1 MTGGGGG
8 GVGDVLNVVRVVRVD
23 VPSVVRAH
31 DAKSDSSAAAAG
43 AGAGGRAPPPLLLGC
58 AYALEGGENDDENG
72 EVSTARPT
80 NATGKRLPE
89 VAMDAAM
96 EELQRQRGLVV
107 KWYFRRNP
115 VPVAPN
121 DAMAI
126 INDNEQ
132 VYQWIAGGGPEAGG
146 GLGPLSGRTVDVTA
160 ETPRVDKSALHR
172 IIRVERPT
180 AELTGEYRCQVEDWN
195 AERRS
200 VWHPM
205 VVYSEYR
212 KKKKKKMKPFVFILF
227 RVNLSS
233 TEYRRPSLSTRTP
246 SPPPKKKII
255 SFYSFKFDGRVAA
268 REHIFYLRRAFSLR
282 NERYY
287 S

>member
-1 MTGGGGG
+1 MTAS
-8 GVGDVLNVVRVVRVD
+8 VVRVVRVD
-23 VPSVVRAH
+23 VPPVVRAY
-31 DAKSDSSAAAAG
+31 DAKPDLAAAG
-43 AGAGGRAPPPLLLGC
+43 EAPPLLLVC

-72 EVSTARPT
+72 EVVVPTVSPT
-80 NATGKRLPE
+80 NATGTAGHGKRRSSTAAPE
-89 VAMDAAM
+89 LTMDAAM

-115 VPVAPN
+115 IPPSMPN

-160 ETPRVDKSALHR
+160 ETPRIDKSVLHR
-172 IIRVERPT
+172 VIRVERPT
-180 AELTGEYRCQVEDWN
+180 ADLTGEYRCQVEDWN

-205 VVYSEYR
+205 VVYSEYN
-212 KKKKKKMKPFVFILF
+212 ITLYC
-227 RVNLSS
+227 N
-233 TEYRRPSLSTRTP
+233 
-246 SPPPKKKII
+246 II
-255 SFYSFKFDGRVAA
+255 F
-268 REHIFYLRRAFSLR
+268 H
-282 NERYY
+282 
-287 S
+287 